1 MRTRMGRRPG
11 HDSAATAT
19 WTSAAAATADAAL
32 SNTANNPS
40 PRFSTSTPPCASNAA
55 RSSSLCR
62 SRASPSTA
70 PPPNSFRRMV
80 EPSMSVNR
88 NVTVPPG
95 SSVMKNPA
103 GDATCDA

>member
-19 WTSAAAATADAAL
+19 WTSVAAATADAAL

-40 PRFSTSTPPCASNAA
+40 PRFSTSTPPCAPNAA
-55 RSSSLCR
+55 RSSSLWR
-62 SRASPSTA
+62 SRTSEYRTA
-70 PPPNSFRRMV
+70 PSSFRRIV

-88 NVTVPPG
+88 KVTVPPG

-103 GDATCDA
+103 GDAICDA